1 MLLTLIFLSTL
12 LLVLVILLVRQTGLT
27 RQAVEE
33 TQMWKRLYQS
43 AYLKREAAA
52 RKSGQVREKNTSA
65 AHSQPTKSATRRRS
79 KTKEYRGKTA
89 QTAPLIAEK
98 VNKVPERLTL
108 VLPIQLLSKN
118 ARDKLHYQAKNKLR
132 KDYQDIIQIKY
143 PRRGEP
149 TPRVRQRATV
159 TRILGPRERRF
170 DQQNVGAGSAIELI
184 DALTRAGFW
193 VDDSETWL
201 ETRFEQAANEKV
213 RGPAVTVEI
222 IALET
227 T

>member
-1 MLLTLIFLSTL
+1 M
-12 LLVLVILLVRQTGLT
+12 
-27 RQAVEE
+27 
-33 TQMWKRLYQS
+33 K
-43 AYLKREAAA
+43 
-52 RKSGQVREKNTSA
+52 
-65 AHSQPTKSATRRRS
+65 PATRRRT
-79 KTKEYRGKTA
+79 KTKEYRGETA
-89 QTAPLIAEK
+89 KPAPLPAEK
-98 VNKVPERLTL
+98 VDTIPERLTL

-118 ARDKLHYQAKNKLR
+118 ARDKLHYQAKNRLR
-132 KDYQDIIQIKY
+132 KDYQDVIQIKY
-143 PRRGEP
+143 PRRGEL
-149 TPRVRQRATV
+149 TPRVRQRVTV

-193 VDDSETWL
+193 VDDSEKWL
-201 ETRFEQAANEKV
+201 ETRFEQVASKKF